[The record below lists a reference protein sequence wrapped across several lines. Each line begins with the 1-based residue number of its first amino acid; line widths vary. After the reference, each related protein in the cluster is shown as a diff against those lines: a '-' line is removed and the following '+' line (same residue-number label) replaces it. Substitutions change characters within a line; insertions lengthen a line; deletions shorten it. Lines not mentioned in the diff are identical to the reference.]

1 MKTKKHYVI
10 LAFGILFGFTLVAIF
25 MSPSRTGEVA
35 AKQPEQKRSVAN
47 EKDFE
52 TPARAK

>member
-1 MKTKKHYVI
+1 MKTKKNYII

-25 MSPSRTGEVA
+25 MSPSRTGQVA
-35 AKQPEQKRSVAN
+35 STQVEQKRDVAN